1 MHQSNCKGNT
11 GETHPL
17 FELLSLLNGH
27 RVRLG
32 NDRDDIDR
40 VTQALHELSVQ
51 LAEAEKDGSDE
62 TERTSSQQAD

>member
-11 GETHPL
+11 GEPHPL

-51 LAEAEKDGSDE
+51 LAEAEKDRSDE

>member
-1 MHQSNCKGNT
+1 MHQYNCKGNT

-17 FELLSLLNGH
+17 FELLPLLNGH
-27 RVRLG
+27 RVCLG

-40 VTQALHELSVQ
+40 VTQALHELGVQ
-51 LAEAEKDGSDE
+51 LAETEKDESDE